1 MDLRVLQHSKIKKM
15 KWILQE
21 IEKEQPVNLEENQ
34 EKMILE
40 IKRRNISRKRMI
52 ASNAGRR
59 WRQRTDHQLY
69 NMVATDSF
77 FERRIGAR
85 ASLE

>member
-52 ASNAGRR
+52 VSNA
-59 WRQRTDHQLY
+59 
-69 NMVATDSF
+69 A
-77 FERRIGAR
+77 RIWKKM
-85 ASLE
+85 ETEN

>member
-15 KWILQE
+15 KWILHK

-52 ASNAGRR
+52 ASNA
-59 WRQRTDHQLY
+59 
-69 NMVATDSF
+69 A
-77 FERRIGAR
+77 RIWKKM
-85 ASLE
+85 ETEN

>member
-40 IKRRNISRKRMI
+40 IKRRNTSRERMI
-52 ASNAGRR
+52 ASNA
-59 WRQRTDHQLY
+59 
-69 NMVATDSF
+69 V
-77 FERRIGAR
+77 RIWKKM
-85 ASLE
+85 ETEN